1 MEINIK
7 MDKCR
12 FFVDEEKRTVVC
24 VIENTRNLVYN
35 FFNLSHWLDDI
46 DPSSHVM
53 ISPRQELSKH
63 MTLPDRFT
71 GKAVCAPEDEWN
83 EEVGR
88 LIAFDRAKEK
98 LATSFFK
105 RAQEYVTE
113 IDVAFNNMV
122 TRVNEY
128 GARLENGMK
137 RRREHIKRLAPDYE
151 VSNENQSV
159 DNA

>member
-12 FFVDEEKRTVVC
+12 FFVDEEKRTVIC
-24 VIENTRNLVYN
+24 VIEDTHNLVRN
-35 FFNLSHWLDDI
+35 FFDLNYLWDENNVDSVRFEPYGKLNKF
-46 DPSSHVM
+46 M
-53 ISPRQELSKH
+53 F
-63 MTLPDRFT
+63 LPDRFV

-88 LIAFDRAKEK
+88 LIAFDRAKKK

-105 RAQEYVTE
+105 RAQEYVTK
-113 IDVAFNNMV
+113 IDIAFNDMI

-128 GARLENGMK
+128 GARLERGME
-137 RRREHIKRLAPDYE
+137 RRHEHIKRICPTFE
-151 VSNENQSV
+151 EEEKNNEEH
-159 DNA
+159 

>member
-12 FFVDEEKRTVVC
+12 FFVDEEKRTVIC
-24 VIENTRNLVYN
+24 VIENTSSLVTD
-35 FFNLSHWLDDI
+35 FFDI
-46 DPSSHVM
+46 SKIIWSNDPTHPVN
-53 ISPRQELSKH
+53 IYPNYRLEKKLI
-63 MTLPDRFT
+63 LPDRFT

-113 IDVAFNNMV
+113 IDTAFNDMI

-137 RRREHIKRLAPDYE
+137 KRHQHIKRLAPDFE
-151 VSNENQSV
+151 VSDENQSV

>member
-12 FFVDEEKRTVVC
+12 FFVDEEKRTVIC
-24 VIENTRNLVYN
+24 VIENTRNLVRD
-35 FFNLSHWLDDI
+35 FFDLSWWNGDVN
-46 DPSSHVM
+46 PSAHVM
-53 ISPRQELSKH
+53 ISPRARLDRY
-63 MTLPDRFT
+63 MTLPDRFV

-113 IDVAFNNMV
+113 IDAAFTDMV

-137 RRREHIKRLAPDYE
+137 KRHQHIKRLAPDYE
-151 VSNENQSV
+151 VPDENQSI

>member
-12 FFVDEEKRTVVC
+12 FFVDEEKRTVIC
-24 VIENTRNLVYN
+24 VIENTRNLVRD
-35 FFNLSHWLDDI
+35 FFDLSWWNGDVN
-46 DPSSHVM
+46 PSAHVM
-53 ISPRQELSKH
+53 ISPRARLDRY
-63 MTLPDRFT
+63 MTLPDRFV

-113 IDVAFNNMV
+113 IDAAFNDMV

-128 GARLENGMK
+128 GARLSRGADK
-137 RRREHIKRLAPDYE
+137 RLEHIKRICPTFE
-151 VSNENQSV
+151 EEEEKK
-159 DNA
+159 

>member
-24 VIENTRNLVYN
+24 VIEDTCNLVRN
-35 FFNLSHWLDDI
+35 FFDLNYWWDE
-46 DPSSHVM
+46 SS
-53 ISPRQELSKH
+53 SRQVKFEPYGKLSKF
-63 MTLPDRFT
+63 MFLPDRFV

-113 IDVAFNNMV
+113 IDTAFNDMV

-128 GARLENGMK
+128 GARLEDGMK
-137 RRREHIKRLAPDYE
+137 KRRQHIKRLAPDFE
-151 VSNENQSV
+151 VSDEDQSV

>member
-7 MDKCR
+7 MKDCK

-24 VIENTRNLVYN
+24 KIENTSNLVFE
-35 FFNLSHWLDDI
+35 FFNI
-46 DPSSHVM
+46 DKITWDNDANRLVNIYPNYRLEKKLV
-53 ISPRQELSKH
+53 
-63 MTLPDRFT
+63 LPDCFI

-88 LIAFDRAKEK
+88 LIAFNRAKMK
-98 LATSFFK
+98 LNTSFFK

-113 IDVAFNNMV
+113 IDAAFNDMV

-128 GARLENGMK
+128 GARLSRGADK
-137 RRREHIKRLAPDYE
+137 RLEHIKRICPTFE
-151 VSNENQSV
+151 EEKNKEES
-159 DNA
+159 

>member
-7 MDKCR
+7 MDKCK

-35 FFNLSHWLDDI
+35 FFNLSRWMDNI
-46 DPSSHVM
+46 DFSSRVM
-53 ISPRQELSKH
+53 ISPCQELGKH
-63 MTLPDRFT
+63 MTLPDRFV
-71 GKAVCAPEDEWN
+71 GKAVCAAEDEWN

-113 IDVAFNNMV
+113 IDTAFNDMV

-137 RRREHIKRLAPDYE
+137 KRHQHIKRLAPDFE
-151 VSNENQSV
+151 VSDENQSV

>member
-12 FFVDEEKRTVVC
+12 FFVDEEKRTVIC
-24 VIENTRNLVYN
+24 VIEDTHNLVRN
-35 FFNLSHWLDDI
+35 FFDLNYLWDET
-46 DPSSHVM
+46 SS
-53 ISPRQELSKH
+53 RQVRFEPYGKLSKF
-63 MTLPDRFT
+63 MFLPDRFV

-88 LIAFDRAKEK
+88 LIAFNRAKMK
-98 LATSFFK
+98 LNTSFFK

-113 IDVAFNNMV
+113 IDAAFNDMV

-128 GARLENGMK
+128 GARLSRGADK
-137 RRREHIKRLAPDYE
+137 RLEHIKRICPTFE
-151 VSNENQSV
+151 EEEKNNEEH
-159 DNA
+159 

>member
-12 FFVDEEKRTVVC
+12 FFVDEEKRTVIC
-24 VIENTRNLVYN
+24 VIENTSSLVTD
-35 FFNLSHWLDDI
+35 FFDI
-46 DPSSHVM
+46 NKIIWSNDPTHPVN
-53 ISPRQELSKH
+53 IFPNYRLEKKLV
-63 MTLPDRFT
+63 LPDRFT

-113 IDVAFNNMV
+113 IDAAFNDMV

-128 GARLENGMK
+128 GARLSRGADK
-137 RRREHIKRLAPDYE
+137 RLEHIKRICPTFE
-151 VSNENQSV
+151 EEEEKNKEEP
-159 DNA
+159 